1 VIGYGF
7 FADGETPH
15 AAVENLAKRWPA
27 LRFLLVPRPAD

>member
-7 FADGETPH
+7 FTAGDTPH
-15 AAVENLAKRWPA
+15 VAITRLATQWPG